1 MRYRVR
7 PSGAPAPAFIIAV
20 SATVLASSPR
30 IAAAQA
36 GAKTDTTRVTELA
49 PITVTGSR
57 EESVAPPVSTI
68 EVAPEVLRKS
78 PATNPYDMVR
88 RAAGIEVHEQ
98 GQGPGFASDAVIR
111 GFTSDHSSDVL
122 LVIDGVPINLPL
134 HGHVEGYSD
143 WSILSPSAISALRVI
158 HGPATPLYG
167 DFAFGGVVEAFTAA
181 DATGRSGAVEASS
194 YGDIRGWMRSGTH
207 QESGGGL
214 MALDGQRVQGWR
226 DNSDYWQGNFALRGW
241 RKAGAG
247 RLEGGLIAYGSTWDS
262 PGFVSVDRYNSGDLE
277 SANDPTDGGS
287 AGRLILSGRY
297 AVPVSESTS
306 LETSAWSQGLFSTV
320 FLGIPE
326 DGALEQTEERDKRV
340 AFGGHAQMTWHT
352 GTGEVTGGVS
362 GRADWI
368 GYDLYNTEARVRTGT
383 EQDDDGRYQS
393 ASAFARWRGLL
404 GQRIVYDLGGRF
416 DLLHYNALDQLSPDE
431 GWRGDTHGILS
442 PKLGARYLLS
452 SKVAL
457 LASLSRG
464 FRGVVGVIQD
474 PTRPP
479 SIAWAKEVGALYEDE
494 RARVELALFR
504 LDVSH
509 ERIMDPVTR
518 EISDEGQS
526 ERQGLSLDVA
536 VAATQWLRLTGEG
549 TWNDA
554 TISDVVESPATIR
567 VPAFATIPLNGTLEP
582 RFHDV
587 PLTPGATVP
596 GVSEYFGRVGA
607 EAAVSRTVT
616 SRALVRFSGPYT
628 PIGEPTVRTQAYAV
642 VDVGASFA
650 LTRFGGALDVDLL
663 NLLDTRYPE
672 LRASGFINPG
682 APFTL
687 RAAFRLGD
695 R

>member
-1 MRYRVR
+1 
-7 PSGAPAPAFIIAV
+7 
-20 SATVLASSPR
+20 
-30 IAAAQA
+30 
-36 GAKTDTTRVTELA
+36 
-49 PITVTGSR
+49 
-57 EESVAPPVSTI
+57 
-68 EVAPEVLRKS
+68 
-78 PATNPYDMVR
+78 
-88 RAAGIEVHEQ
+88 
-98 GQGPGFASDAVIR
+98 
-111 GFTSDHSSDVL
+111 
-122 LVIDGVPINLPL
+122 VIDGVPINLPL

-143 WSILSPSAISALRVI
+143 WSILSPAGISALRVI
-158 HGPATPLYG
+158 NGPASPLYG
-167 DFAFGGVVEAFTAA
+167 DFAFGGVVEAYTSS
-181 DATGRSGAVEASS
+181 DATGRSGSVEASS
-194 YGDIRGWMRSGTH
+194 YGDIRGWMKGGTRK
-207 QESGGGL
+207 ESGGGL
-214 MALDGQRVQGWR
+214 VALDGQRVQGWR
-226 DNSDYWQGNFALRGW
+226 DNSDYWLGNLALRGW
-241 RKAGAG
+241 QKAGTG
-247 RLEGGLIAYGSTWDS
+247 RLEGGLLAYGSTWNS

-277 SANDPTDGGS
+277 AANDPTDGGS

-297 AVPVSESTS
+297 AVPLSESTS
-306 LETSAWSQGLFSTV
+306 LETSVWSQGLFSTV

-326 DGALEQTEERDKRV
+326 DGALEQTEERDKRAAV
-340 AFGGHAQMTWHT
+340 GGQAQMTWHT
-352 GTGEVTGGVS
+352 GAGEVTGGVS

-368 GYDLYNTEARVRTGT
+368 GYELFNTDARVRTGT

-404 GQRIVYDLGGRF
+404 GQRVVYDLGGRF
-416 DLLHYNALDQLSPDE
+416 DLLHYNALDQLSPAE
-431 GWRGDTHGILS
+431 GWRGETHGIVS

-452 SKVAL
+452 SKLAL

-494 RARVELALFR
+494 RARMQLALFR
-504 LDVSH
+504 LDVSQ

-526 ERQGLSLDVA
+526 VRQGVSLDLA
-536 VAATQWLRLTGEG
+536 VAATPWLRLTGEG

-554 TISDVVESPATIR
+554 TISDVIESPAAIR
-567 VPAFATIPLNGTLEP
+567 LPSFSTIPLSGTLEP

-616 SRALVRFSGPYT
+616 TRALVRFTGPYT
-628 PIGEPTVRTQAYAV
+628 PIGEPGVRTQAYAV
-642 VDVGASFA
+642 VDVGASLA

-695 R
+695 Q

>member
-1 MRYRVR
+1 MRYRV
-7 PSGAPAPAFIIAV
+7 SLVIAF
-20 SATVLASSPR
+20 ATVLAGSPG
-30 IAAAQA
+30 ALSAQA
-36 GAKTDTTRVTELA
+36 GGKTDTTRVTELA

-68 EVAPEVLRKS
+68 DVAPEVLLKA

-88 RAAGIEVHEQ
+88 RASGIEVHEQ

-167 DFAFGGVVEAFTAA
+167 DFAFGGVVEAFTES
-181 DATGRSGAVEASS
+181 DATGRSGTVEATS
-194 YGDIRGWMRSGTH
+194 YGDVRGWMKSGTH
-207 QESGGGL
+207 KEDGGDL
-214 MALDGQRVQGWR
+214 IALDGQRVQGWR
-226 DNSDYWQGNFALRGW
+226 DNSDYWLGNLALRGW

-247 RLEGGLIAYGSTWDS
+247 RLEGGLLAYGSTWDS

-297 AVPVSESTS
+297 AIPLGESTS
-306 LETSAWSQGLFSTV
+306 LETSAWGQGLFSTV

-326 DGALEQTEERDKRV
+326 DGVLEQTEERDKR
-340 AFGGHAQMTWHT
+340 AALGGQAQVTWHV
-352 GTGEVTGGVS
+352 GAGEVTGGLG

-383 EQDDDGRYQS
+383 EQDDDGRYQ
-393 ASAFARWRGLL
+393 AGWAFARWRGLL
-404 GQRIVYDLGGRF
+404 GQRIVYDLGGRL
-416 DLLHYNALDQLSPDE
+416 DLLHYNVLDQLSPAT
-431 GWRGDTHGILS
+431 GWRDDTHGIVS

-452 SKVAL
+452 SKVSL

-479 SIAWAKEVGALYEDE
+479 SIAWAKEIGALYEDE
-494 RARVELALFR
+494 RARLQLALFR
-504 LDVSH
+504 LDVSQ

-526 ERQGLSLDVA
+526 VRQGVSLDMA
-536 VAATQWLRLTGEG
+536 VAATSWLRLTAEG

-554 TISDVVESPATIR
+554 KIGDVIESPA
-567 VPAFATIPLNGTLEP
+567 
-582 RFHDV
+582 HDSS
-587 PLTPGATVP
+587 TGIGDHSAERDPGAAVP
-596 GVSEYFGRVGA
+596 
-607 EAAVSRTVT
+607 
-616 SRALVRFSGPYT
+616 
-628 PIGEPTVRTQAYAV
+628 
-642 VDVGASFA
+642 
-650 LTRFGGALDVDLL
+650 
-663 NLLDTRYPE
+663 
-672 LRASGFINPG
+672 
-682 APFTL
+682 
-687 RAAFRLGD
+687 
-695 R
+695 

>member
-1 MRYRVR
+1 MLHRI
-7 PSGAPAPAFIIAV
+7 AITFLAV
-20 SATVLASSPR
+20 SAGFPAAV
-30 IAAAQA
+30 AAQA
-36 GAKTDTTRVTELA
+36 GGKTDTTRVTELA

-68 EVAPEVLRKS
+68 EVAPEVLRRS
-78 PATNPYDMVR
+78 PATTPYDMVR

-143 WSILSPSAISALRVI
+143 WSILLPSAISALRVI
-158 HGPATPLYG
+158 HGPASPLYG
-167 DFAFGGVVEAFTAA
+167 DFAFGGVVEAFTAS
-181 DATGRSGAVEASS
+181 DAAGRAGSLQASS
-194 YGDIRGWMRSGTH
+194 YGDVRGWLRSGMRKET
-207 QESGGGL
+207 GGGML
-214 MALDGQRVQGWR
+214 ALDGQREQGWR
-226 DNSDYWQGNFALRGW
+226 DNSDYWLGNLALRGW
-241 RKAGAG
+241 RRAGSG
-247 RLEGGLIAYGSTWDS
+247 RIEGGLLLYGSTWDS
-262 PGFVSVDRYNSGDLE
+262 PGFVPVDRYNSGDLE
-277 SANDPTDGGS
+277 SASDPTDGGS
-287 AGRLILSGRY
+287 AGRLILNGRY
-297 AVPVSESTS
+297 AVPLGESTS
-306 LETSAWSQGLFSTV
+306 LETSAWTQALRSKV

-326 DGALEQTEERDKRV
+326 DGVVEQSEEQDERV
-340 AFGGHAQMTWHT
+340 AFGGQAQVTWHT

-368 GYDLYNTEARVRTGT
+368 GYNLYNTEARVRTGT

-404 GQRIVYDLGGRF
+404 GQHVVYDLGGRF
-416 DLLHYNALDQLSPDE
+416 DLLHYNTLDQLTPSE
-431 GWRGDTHGILS
+431 GWRGDTHSLLS

-464 FRGVVGVIQD
+464 FRGAVGVIQD

-479 SIAWAKEVGALYEDE
+479 VVAWAKEIGALYEDQ
-494 RARVELALFR
+494 RAHVQLALFR
-504 LDVSH
+504 LDVSR

-518 EISDEGQS
+518 EISDEGES
-526 ERQGLSLDVA
+526 VRQGVSLDLA
-536 VAATQWLRLTGEG
+536 FAATPWLTLTGEG

-554 TISDVVESPATIR
+554 KISGVADSAPAIQ
-567 VPAFATIPLNGTLEP
+567 VPALSRTPLEGTLEP

-596 GVSEYFGRVGA
+596 GVARYFGRVGA
-607 EAAVSRTVT
+607 EAAVNHSVT
-616 SRALVRFSGPYT
+616 SRALLRFTGPYT
-628 PIGEPTVRTQAYAV
+628 PIGEPSVRTQAYVV
-642 VDVGASFA
+642 VDVGASVQ
-650 LTRFGGALDVDLL
+650 LTRFGGTLDLDLL
-663 NLLDTRYPE
+663 NLLDARYPE
-672 LRASGFINPG
+672 LRASGFLNPG

-687 RAAFRLGD
+687 RAAFRAGD

>member
-1 MRYRVR
+1 MGYRV
-7 PSGAPAPAFIIAV
+7 SLVIAF
-20 SATVLASSPR
+20 ATVLAGTPG
-30 IAAAQA
+30 ALAAQA
-36 GAKTDTTRVTELA
+36 GGKTDTTRVTELA

-68 EVAPEVLRKS
+68 DVAPEVLLKA

-88 RAAGIEVHEQ
+88 RASGIEVHEQ

-158 HGPATPLYG
+158 NGPATPLYG
-167 DFAFGGVVEAFTAA
+167 DFAFGGVVEAFTAS
-181 DATGRSGAVEASS
+181 DATGRSGTVEATS
-194 YGDIRGWMRSGTH
+194 YGDVRGWMKSGTH
-207 QESGGGL
+207 KEDGGDL
-214 MALDGQRVQGWR
+214 IALDGQRVQGWR
-226 DNSDYWQGNFALRGW
+226 DNSDYWLGNLALRGW

-247 RLEGGLIAYGSTWDS
+247 RLEGGLLAYGSTWDS
-262 PGFVSVDRYNSGDLE
+262 PGFVSVDRYNGGDLE

-297 AVPVSESTS
+297 AVPLGESTS
-306 LETSAWSQGLFSTV
+306 LETSAWGQGLFSTV

-326 DGALEQTEERDKRV
+326 DGVLEQTEERDKR
-340 AFGGHAQMTWHT
+340 AALGGQAQVTWHV
-352 GTGEVTGGVS
+352 GAGEVTGGIG

-383 EQDDDGRYQS
+383 EQEDDGRYQ
-393 ASAFARWRGLL
+393 AGWAFARWRGLL
-404 GQRIVYDLGGRF
+404 GQRIVYDLGGRL
-416 DLLHYNALDQLSPDE
+416 DLLHYNVLDQLSPAE
-431 GWRGDTHGILS
+431 GWRDDTHGIVS

-452 SKVAL
+452 SKVSL

-494 RARVELALFR
+494 RARVQLALFR
-504 LDVSH
+504 LDVSQ

-526 ERQGLSLDVA
+526 VRQGVSLDMA
-536 VAATQWLRLTGEG
+536 VAATSWLRLTAEG

-554 TISDVVESPATIR
+554 KISDVIESPATIR
-567 VPAFATIPLNGTLEP
+567 VPALAIIPLNGTLEP

-607 EAAVSRTVT
+607 EAAVSRSVT
-616 SRALVRFSGPYT
+616 SRALVRFTGPLT
-628 PIGEPTVRTQAYAV
+628 PIGEPSVRTQPYAV
-642 VDVGASFA
+642 VDVGATLA

-695 R
+695 Q

>member
-1 MRYRVR
+1 MRHRI
-7 PSGAPAPAFIIAV
+7 SLLIAF
-20 SATVLASSPR
+20 ATALAGSPH
-30 IAAAQA
+30 ILSAQA
-36 GAKTDTTRVTELA
+36 GGKTDSTRVTELA

-57 EESVAPPVSTI
+57 EESVAPPVSTV

-78 PATNPYDMVR
+78 PAANPYDMVR

-98 GQGPGFASDAVIR
+98 GQGPGFASDAAIR

-143 WSILSPSAISALRVI
+143 WSILSPAAISALRVI
-158 HGPATPLYG
+158 NGPASPLYC
-167 DFAFGGVVEAFTAA
+167 DFAFGGVVEAFTAS
-181 DATGRSGAVEASS
+181 DATGSSGSVQASS
-194 YGDIRGWMRSGTH
+194 YGDVRGWVRSGTH
-207 QESGGGL
+207 REDGGRL
-214 MALDGQRVQGWR
+214 IALDGQREQGWR
-226 DNSDYWQGNFALRGW
+226 DNSDYWLGNLAARGW
-241 RKAGAG
+241 KKAGAG
-247 RLEGGLIAYGSTWDS
+247 RLEGGLLAYGSNWNS

-297 AVPVSESTS
+297 AVPLSESTT

-326 DGALEQTEERDKRV
+326 DGLLEQTEERDKRAAV
-340 AFGGHAQMTWHT
+340 GAQAQLTWHT
-352 GTGEVTGGVS
+352 GAGEVTGGVS

-368 GYDLYNTEARVRTGT
+368 GYELFNTEARVRTGT

-416 DLLHYNALDQLSPDE
+416 DLLHYNAIDQLASGE
-431 GWRGDTHGILS
+431 GWRDDTHAIIS
-442 PKLGARYLLS
+442 PKLGARYLLNS
-452 SKVAL
+452 RMAL

-479 SIAWAKEVGALYEDE
+479 SVAWAKEVGALYEDE
-494 RARVELALFR
+494 RTRVQLALFR

-518 EISDEGQS
+518 EISDEGES
-526 ERQGLSLDVA
+526 VRQGVSLDLA
-536 VAATQWLRLTGEG
+536 VAATPWLRLTGEG

-554 TISDVVESPATIR
+554 KIGDLIGSPATIR
-567 VPAFATIPLNGTLEP
+567 VPSFSTIPLNGTLEP

-596 GVSEYFGRVGA
+596 GVSEYFGRAGA
-607 EAAVSRTVT
+607 EVAVSHTITPRV
-616 SRALVRFSGPYT
+616 LLRFTGPYT
-628 PIGEPTVRTQAYAV
+628 PIGEPSVRTQPYAV
-642 VDVGASFA
+642 VDLGASFA
-650 LTRFGGALDVDLL
+650 LTQFGGVLDVDLL
-663 NLLDTRYPE
+663 NLLDNKYPE

-695 R
+695 Q

>member
-1 MRYRVR
+1 M
-7 PSGAPAPAFIIAV
+7 SHHAHSSCAPALGIVF
-20 SATVLASSPR
+20 SAALAAASPGL
-30 IAAAQA
+30 AAAQA
-36 GAKTDTTRVTELA
+36 GGSDTTRVTELA
-49 PITVTGSR
+49 PITVTGTR

-68 EVAPEVLRKS
+68 DVAPAVLLKA

-122 LVIDGVPINLPL
+122 LVVDGVPINLPL

-143 WSILSPSAISALRVI
+143 WSILSPSAISALRVV
-158 HGPATPLYG
+158 HGPASPLYG
-167 DFAFGGVVEAFTAA
+167 DFAFGGVVEAFTSSDAA
-181 DATGRSGAVEASS
+181 GSSGSMQASS
-194 YGDIRGWMRSGTH
+194 YGDIQGWARGGKRT
-207 QESGGGL
+207 ESAGNL
-214 MALDGQRVQGWR
+214 VALQGQREQGWR
-226 DNSDYWQGNFALRGW
+226 DNSDYWLGNLALRGW
-241 RKAGAG
+241 RKAGSG
-247 RLEGGLIAYGSTWDS
+247 RLEGGLLAYGSTWNS

-297 AVPVSESTS
+297 AVPLGESTS
-306 LETSAWSQGLFSTV
+306 LETSAWTQGLFSTV
-320 FLGIPE
+320 FLGIAE
-326 DGALEQTEERDKRV
+326 DGLLEQTEERDKR
-340 AFGGHAQMTWHT
+340 AALGGQAQVTWQV
-352 GTGEVTGGVS
+352 GAGEVTGGLS
-362 GRADWI
+362 ARADWI
-368 GYDLYNTEARVRTGT
+368 GYDLYNTEARARTGT
-383 EQDDDGRYQS
+383 EQADDGRYQS
-393 ASAFARWRGLL
+393 GSAFARWRGLL
-404 GQRIVYDLGGRF
+404 GQRIVYDLGGRL
-416 DLLHYNALDQLSPDE
+416 DVLHYNTVDRLTPDQ

-479 SIAWAKEVGALYEDE
+479 SIAWAKEVGAQYEDD
-494 RARVELALFR
+494 RANVQLALFR
-504 LDVSH
+504 LDVSQ

-526 ERQGLSLDVA
+526 VRQGVSLDIA
-536 VAATQWLRLTGEG
+536 VAATPWLRLTGEG

-554 TISDVVESPATIR
+554 KIGEVIESPAALH
-567 VPAFATIPLNGTLEP
+567 VPAFAAVPLNGTLEP

-607 EAAVSRTVT
+607 EAAVNRVVT
-616 SRALVRFSGPYT
+616 PRVLVRFTGPYT
-628 PIGEPTVRTQAYAV
+628 PIGEPSVKTQAYAV
-642 VDVGASFA
+642 VDVGTSVA
-650 LTRFGGALDVDLL
+650 LTRFGGTLDVDLL

-687 RAAFRLGD
+687 RAAFRIGD
-695 R
+695 Q